1 VTSRSRKA
9 EEETTLSE
17 LEVLVE
23 LQELDIRLSQLAHR
37 SLTLPERDQ
46 LEALREQDSKLQS
59 ELDEIA
65 DELNALRQSQNDREV
80 EIQHLEDKVARAT
93 SSLYGDD
100 MTSPKDATV
109 LQSEIDSLSGRQ
121 SLLEDQIIEIM
132 EQIEPFANEESRIE
146 SARHDCRSQMT
157 ALEEQ
162 IAAHINEIDSERESV
177 VIEKRNVEE
186 RAGGELIELY
196 AENRKRMGD
205 HIAVGRLVGTS
216 CGACFLEI
224 AAVEID
230 RIRRLPSDE
239 PSECPECGALLV
251 R

>member
-1 VTSRSRKA
+1 MTRRSRKA

-132 EQIEPFANEESRIE
+132 EQIEPFSNEESRIE

-186 RAGGELIELY
+186 RAGVELNSTQRTGNGWE
-196 AENRKRMGD
+196 
-205 HIAVGRLVGTS
+205 TT
-216 CGACFLEI
+216 
-224 AAVEID
+224 
-230 RIRRLPSDE
+230 
-239 PSECPECGALLV
+239 
-251 R
+251 